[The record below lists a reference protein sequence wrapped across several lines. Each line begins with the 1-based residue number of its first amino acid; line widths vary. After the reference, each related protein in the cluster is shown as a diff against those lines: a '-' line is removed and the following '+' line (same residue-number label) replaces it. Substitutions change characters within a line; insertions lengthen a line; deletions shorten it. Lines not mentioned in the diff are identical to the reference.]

1 MMGREG
7 MGFNQVWSVFMIYL
21 PSKQYLPR
29 AKSIPSFFLLGCS
42 GSTDIHSPERPL
54 AEAARTCSTL
64 THLRSKSAMRESLT
78 EKSERKF
85 FDSMT
90 HPKSAIMII

>member
-1 MMGREG
+1 MGREG

-21 PSKQYLPR
+21 PSTIPHPHH
-29 AKSIPSFFLLGCS
+29 SIPSFFLLGCS
-42 GSTDIHSPERPL
+42 GSTDIHSPERL
-54 AEAARTCSTL
+54 LSAAARTCSTL

-90 HPKSAIMII
+90 RPKSAIMII

>member
-1 MMGREG
+1 MGREG

-21 PSKQYLPR
+21 PSTITPPLPQ
-29 AKSIPSFFLLGCS
+29 SIPSFFLLGCS
-42 GSTDIHSPERPL
+42 GSTDIHSPERL
-54 AEAARTCSTL
+54 LSAAARTCSTL